1 MATLYLDRKDLE
13 LRHEGQHLCL
23 YENGCRRGTVPLQQ
37 VERIVMRGR
46 ATMTTGALGLL
57 AEAGVALL
65 VLSGRQGRS
74 AAILQGRLHGDT
86 RRRIAQY
93 GWYAAE
99 EARVPWARLLVT
111 IKLRSQR
118 VFLQKLAQARPELRG
133 VLQASAR
140 QIGAALTGLMS
151 VDPMPLTPARL
162 NGIEGAAA
170 AAYFAA
176 FTQVFPPSLEFT
188 GRNRRP
194 PRDPVNAA
202 LSLGY
207 TLLHFEAVQACHLN
221 GLDPYVGFYHEPA
234 HRRESLAAD
243 LIEPLRVHI
252 DRWVWRMFA
261 DRELRAGDF
270 VVDNGACLLKK
281 EGRALF
287 YARYET
293 IAPPL
298 RRLLR
303 RYGLVIV
310 RRLLDAES

>member
-1 MATLYLDRKDLE
+1 ME
-13 LRHEGQHLCL
+13 LRHEGQYLCL
-23 YENGCRRGTVPLQQ
+23 YEAGNRRGTVPLNQ
-37 VERIVMRGR
+37 VDRVVMRGR
-46 ATMTTGALGLL
+46 ATITTGALGIL

-74 AAILQGRLHGDT
+74 AAIMQGNLRGDT
-86 RRRIAQY
+86 QRRIAQY
-93 GWYAAE
+93 AWYADDAV
-99 EARVPWARLLVT
+99 RVGWSRLLVAL
-111 IKLRSQR
+111 KLR
-118 VFLQKLAQARPELRG
+118 AQAAFLRRLGAARPDCRPALHAG
-133 VLQASAR
+133 AR
-140 QIGAALTGLMS
+140 QIQAALTALNAA
-151 VDPMPLTPARL
+151 PAAELSLPRL

-176 FTQVFPPSLEFT
+176 FTQVFPPSLNFT

-202 LSLGY
+202 LSLAY
-207 TLLHFEAVQACHLN
+207 TLLHFEAVQACQLN

-252 DRWVWRMFA
+252 DRWVWRLFA
-261 DRELRAGDF
+261 DRELRAEDF
-270 VVDNGACLLKK
+270 VEDNGACLLKK

-293 IAPPL
+293 LAPPL

-303 RYGLVIV
+303 RYGLAVV
-310 RRLLDAES
+310 RRLTEGAP

>member
-23 YENGCRRGTVPLQQ
+23 YENGARRGTVPLQQ

-46 ATMTTGALGLL
+46 ATVTTDALGLL
-57 AEAGVALL
+57 AEAGVAML

-93 GWYAAE
+93 GWYADE
-99 EARVPWARLLVT
+99 QTRVLWARRLVAL
-111 IKLRSQR
+111 KLRSQR
-118 VFLQKLAQARPELRG
+118 VFLQKLLQARPDHRG

-140 QIGAALTGLMS
+140 QIGEALSGLVSADEAA
-151 VDPMPLTPARL
+151 LTPARL

-176 FTQVFPPSLEFT
+176 FTRVFPPTLDFT
-188 GRNRRP
+188 DRNRRP

-207 TLLHFEAVQACHLN
+207 TLLHFEAVQACYLN

-252 DRWVWRMFA
+252 DRWVWRLFA
-261 DRELRAGDF
+261 DRELRSEDF

-293 IAPPL
+293 VAPPL

-303 RYGLVIV
+303 RFGLVVV
-310 RRLLDAES
+310 RRLLEPA

>member
-1 MATLYLDRKDLE
+1 MAL
-13 LRHEGQHLCL
+13 
-23 YENGCRRGTVPLQQ
+23 
-37 VERIVMRGR
+37 
-46 ATMTTGALGLL
+46 
-57 AEAGVALL
+57 
-65 VLSGRQGRS
+65 
-74 AAILQGRLHGDT
+74 
-86 RRRIAQY
+86 
-93 GWYAAE
+93 
-99 EARVPWARLLVT
+99 
-111 IKLRSQR
+111 KLRSQR
-118 VFLQKLAQARPELRG
+118 VFLQKLLQARPDHRG

-140 QIGAALTGLMS
+140 QIGEALSGLVSADEAA
-151 VDPMPLTPARL
+151 LTPARL

-176 FTQVFPPSLEFT
+176 FTRVFPPTLDFT
-188 GRNRRP
+188 DRNRRP

-207 TLLHFEAVQACHLN
+207 TLLHFEAVQACYLN

-252 DRWVWRMFA
+252 DRWVWRLFA
-261 DRELRAGDF
+261 DRELRSEDF

-293 IAPPL
+293 VAPPL

-303 RYGLVIV
+303 RFGLVVV
-310 RRLLDAES
+310 RRLLEPA

>member
-1 MATLYLDRKDLE
+1 MGTLYLDRKDLE
-13 LRHEGQHLCL
+13 LRHEGQYLCL
-23 YENGCRRGTVPLQQ
+23 YEAGNRRGTVPLNQ
-37 VERIVMRGR
+37 VDRVVMRGR
-46 ATMTTGALGLL
+46 ATITTGALGIL

-74 AAILQGRLHGDT
+74 AAIMQGNLRGDT
-86 RRRIAQY
+86 QRRIAQY
-93 GWYAAE
+93 AWYADDAV
-99 EARVPWARLLVT
+99 RVGWSRLLVAL
-111 IKLRSQR
+111 KLR
-118 VFLQKLAQARPELRG
+118 AQAAFLRRLGAARPDCRPALHAG
-133 VLQASAR
+133 AR
-140 QIGAALTGLMS
+140 QIQAALTALNAA
-151 VDPMPLTPARL
+151 PAAELSLPRL

-176 FTQVFPPSLEFT
+176 FTQVFPPSLNFT

-202 LSLGY
+202 LSLAY
-207 TLLHFEAVQACHLN
+207 TLLHFEAVQACQLN

-252 DRWVWRMFA
+252 DRWVWRLFA
-261 DRELRAGDF
+261 DRELRAEDF
-270 VVDNGACLLKK
+270 VEDNGACLLKK

-293 IAPPL
+293 LAPPL

-303 RYGLVIV
+303 RYGLAVV
-310 RRLLDAES
+310 RRLREDAP

>member
-23 YENGCRRGTVPLQQ
+23 YENGTRRGTVPMQQ

-46 ATMTTGALGLL
+46 ATVTTGALGLL

-93 GWYAAE
+93 GWYADE
-99 EARVPWARLLVT
+99 QARIPWARRLVAL
-111 IKLRSQR
+111 KLRSQR
-118 VFLQKLAQARPELRG
+118 VFLQKLLQARPDHRG
-133 VLQASAR
+133 MLQASAR
-140 QIGAALTGLMS
+140 QIGEALSGL
-151 VDPMPLTPARL
+151 LTADETALSPARL

-176 FTQVFPPSLEFT
+176 FTRVFPPSLDFT
-188 GRNRRP
+188 DRNRRP

-207 TLLHFEAVQACHLN
+207 TLLHFEAVQACYLN

-252 DRWVWRMFA
+252 DRWVWRLFA
-261 DRELRAGDF
+261 DRELRAEDF
-270 VVDNGACLLKK
+270 VHDNGACLLKK

-293 IAPPL
+293 QAPPL

-303 RYGLVIV
+303 RYGLVVV
-310 RRLLDAES
+310 RRLLESAP

>member
-23 YENGCRRGTVPLQQ
+23 YENGTRRGTVPMQQ

-46 ATMTTGALGLL
+46 ATVTTGALGLL

-93 GWYAAE
+93 GWYADE
-99 EARVPWARLLVT
+99 QARIPWARRLVAL
-111 IKLRSQR
+111 KLRSQR
-118 VFLQKLAQARPELRG
+118 VFLQKLLQARPDHRG
-133 VLQASAR
+133 MLQASAR
-140 QIGAALTGLMS
+140 QIGEALSGL
-151 VDPMPLTPARL
+151 LTADETALSPARL

-176 FTQVFPPSLEFT
+176 FTRVFPPSLDFT
-188 GRNRRP
+188 DRNRRP
-194 PRDPVNAA
+194 PRDPVYAA

-207 TLLHFEAVQACHLN
+207 TLLHFEAVQACYLN

-252 DRWVWRMFA
+252 DRWVWRLFA
-261 DRELRAGDF
+261 DRELRAEDF
-270 VVDNGACLLKK
+270 VIDNGACLLKK

-293 IAPPL
+293 VAPPL

-303 RYGLVIV
+303 RYGLVVV
-310 RRLLDAES
+310 RRLLEAAA

>member
-1 MATLYLDRKDLE
+1 MGTLYLDRKDLE

-23 YENGCRRGTVPLQQ
+23 YEAGERRGTVPLNQ
-37 VERIVMRGR
+37 VDRIVMRGR
-46 ATMTTGALGLL
+46 AMVSTGALGLL
-57 AEAGVALL
+57 AEAGVAVL

-86 RRRIAQY
+86 NRRIAQY
-93 GWYAAE
+93 RWYAE
-99 EARVPWARLLVT
+99 EGSRIGWARRLVAL
-111 IKLRSQR
+111 KLRAQHA
-118 VFLQKLAQARPELRG
+118 FLNRLAVARPDCRPG
-133 VLQASAR
+133 LQGAAR
-140 QIGAALTGLMS
+140 QIKTALAALQE
-151 VDPMPLTPARL
+151 TPDADLRIARL

-170 AAYFAA
+170 AAYFGA
-176 FTQVFPPSLEFT
+176 FTQVFPPSLNFT

-207 TLLHFEAVQACHLN
+207 TLLHFEATQACYLN

-243 LIEPLRVHI
+243 LIEPLRPHI
-252 DRWVWRMFA
+252 DRWVWRLFA
-261 DRELRAGDF
+261 DRDLRKEDF
-270 VVDNGACLLKK
+270 VMDNGACLLKK

-287 YARYET
+287 YAQYET
-293 IAPPL
+293 LAPPL

-303 RYGLVIV
+303 RYGLAVA
-310 RRLLDAES
+310 RRLIGSDA

>member
-23 YENGCRRGTVPLQQ
+23 YENGTRRGTVPMQQ

-46 ATMTTGALGLL
+46 AKVTTGALGLL

-93 GWYAAE
+93 GWYADE
-99 EARVPWARLLVT
+99 QARIPWARRLVAL
-111 IKLRSQR
+111 KLRSQR
-118 VFLQKLAQARPELRG
+118 VFLQKLIQARPDHRG
-133 VLQASAR
+133 MLQASAR
-140 QIGAALTGLMS
+140 QIGEALSGL
-151 VDPMPLTPARL
+151 LTADETALSPARL

-176 FTQVFPPSLEFT
+176 FTRVFPPSLDFT
-188 GRNRRP
+188 DRNRRP

-207 TLLHFEAVQACHLN
+207 TLLHFEAVQACYLN

-243 LIEPLRVHI
+243 MIEPLRVHI
-252 DRWVWRMFA
+252 DRWVWRLFA
-261 DRELRAGDF
+261 DRELRAEDF
-270 VVDNGACLLKK
+270 VHDNGACLLKK

-293 IAPPL
+293 QAPPL

-303 RYGLVIV
+303 RYGLVVV
-310 RRLLDAES
+310 RRLLEAAP

>member
-1 MATLYLDRKDLE
+1 MGTLYLDRKDLE

-23 YENGCRRGTVPLQQ
+23 YEAGERRGTVPLNQ
-37 VERIVMRGR
+37 VARIVMRGR
-46 ATMTTGALGLL
+46 AMVSTGALGLL
-57 AEAGVALL
+57 AEAGVAVL

-86 RRRIAQY
+86 NRRIAQY
-93 GWYAAE
+93 RWYAE
-99 EARVPWARLLVT
+99 EGSRIGWARRLVAL
-111 IKLRSQR
+111 KLRAQHA
-118 VFLQKLAQARPELRG
+118 FLNRLAVARPDCRPG
-133 VLQASAR
+133 LQGAAR
-140 QIGAALTGLMS
+140 QIKTALAALQE
-151 VDPMPLTPARL
+151 TPDADLRIARL

-170 AAYFAA
+170 AAYFGA
-176 FTQVFPPSLEFT
+176 FTQVFPPSLNFT

-207 TLLHFEAVQACHLN
+207 TLLHFEATQACYLN

-243 LIEPLRVHI
+243 LIEPLRPHI
-252 DRWVWRMFA
+252 DRWVWRLFA
-261 DRELRAGDF
+261 DRDLRKEDF
-270 VVDNGACLLKK
+270 VMDNGACLLKK

-287 YARYET
+287 YAQYET
-293 IAPPL
+293 LAPPL

-303 RYGLVIV
+303 RYGLAVA
-310 RRLLDAES
+310 RRLIGSDA

>member
-23 YENGCRRGTVPLQQ
+23 YENGNRRGTVPLQQ

-46 ATMTTGALGLL
+46 ATVTTGALGLL

-93 GWYAAE
+93 GWYADE
-99 EARVPWARLLVT
+99 QQRVPWARRLVAL
-111 IKLRSQR
+111 KLRSQR
-118 VFLQKLAQARPELRG
+118 VFLQKLVQTRPDHRG
-133 VLQASAR
+133 VLQGSAR
-140 QIGAALTGLMS
+140 QIGEALSGLMTADES
-151 VDPMPLTPARL
+151 ALTPARL

-176 FTQVFPPSLEFT
+176 FTRVFPPSLDFT
-188 GRNRRP
+188 DRNRRP

-207 TLLHFEAVQACHLN
+207 TLLHFEAVQACYLN

-252 DRWVWRMFA
+252 DRWVWRLFA
-261 DRELRAGDF
+261 DRELRAEDF

-293 IAPPL
+293 VAPPL

-303 RYGLVIV
+303 RYGLVVV
-310 RRLLDAES
+310 RRLLESAP

>member
-1 MATLYLDRKDLE
+1 MGTLYLDRRDLE

-23 YENGCRRGTVPLQQ
+23 YEAGERRGTVPLNQ
-37 VERIVMRGR
+37 VDRVVMRGR
-46 ATMTTGALGLL
+46 ATVTTGALCLL

-65 VLSGRQGRS
+65 ALSGRQGRS
-74 AAILQGRLHGDT
+74 AAILQGRPHGDA

-93 GWYAAE
+93 RWHAD
-99 EARVPWARLLVT
+99 EAYRTGWARRLVAL
-111 IKLRSQR
+111 KLRAQLG
-118 VFLQKLAQARPELRG
+118 FLRKLAAARPDCR
-133 VLQASAR
+133 
-140 QIGAALTGLMS
+140 AALESGIRQLQTAQSSLAALPDEALGI
-151 VDPMPLTPARL
+151 ARL

-176 FTQVFPPSLEFT
+176 FTQVFPPSLRFT

-202 LSLGY
+202 LSLAY
-207 TLLHFEAVQACHLN
+207 TLLHFEAVQACQIS

-243 LIEPLRVHI
+243 LIEPLRSYV
-252 DRWVWRMFA
+252 DRWVWRLFA
-261 DRELRAGDF
+261 DRELRAEDF
-270 VVDNGACLLKK
+270 VEDNGACLLKK

-293 IAPPL
+293 QAPPW

-303 RYGLVIV
+303 RYGLVV
-310 RRLLDAES
+310 ARRLLEPAP

>member
-1 MATLYLDRKDLE
+1 MGTLYLDRKDLE
-13 LRHEGQHLCL
+13 LRHEGQYLCL
-23 YENGCRRGTVPLQQ
+23 YEAGARRGTVPLHQ
-37 VERIVMRGR
+37 VDRVVMRGR
-46 ATMTTGALGLL
+46 ATVTTGALGLL

-74 AAILQGRLHGDT
+74 AAILQGRLQGDT
-86 RRRIAQY
+86 HRRIAQY
-93 GWYAAE
+93 GWYADPADRIE
-99 EARVPWARLLVT
+99 WARWLV
-111 IKLRSQR
+111 IFKLRAQLG
-118 VFLQKLAQARPELRG
+118 FLTRLIPSRPDCRAALSG
-133 VLQASAR
+133 GAR
-140 QIGAALTGLMS
+140 QLKTALAGLTATGAAELSL
-151 VDPMPLTPARL
+151 ARL

-176 FTQVFPPSLEFT
+176 YTTVFPPSINFT

-207 TLLHFEAVQACHLN
+207 TLLHFEAVQACYLT

-243 LIEPLRVHI
+243 LIEPLRPHV
-252 DRWVWRMFA
+252 DRWVWRLFA
-261 DRELRAGDF
+261 DRDLRADDF
-270 VVDNGACLLKK
+270 VTENGGCLLKK

-293 IAPPL
+293 LAPPL

-303 RYGLVIV
+303 RYALRVA
-310 RRLLDAES
+310 RRLTEPRT

>member
-23 YENGCRRGTVPLQQ
+23 YENGNRRGTVPLQQ

-46 ATMTTGALGLL
+46 ATVTTGALGLL

-93 GWYAAE
+93 GWYADE
-99 EARVPWARLLVT
+99 QQRVPWARRLVAL
-111 IKLRSQR
+111 KLRSQR
-118 VFLQKLAQARPELRG
+118 VFLQKLVQARPDHRG
-133 VLQASAR
+133 VLQGSAR
-140 QIGAALTGLMS
+140 QIGEALSGLMTADES
-151 VDPMPLTPARL
+151 ALTPARL

-170 AAYFAA
+170 AAYFSA
-176 FTQVFPPSLEFT
+176 FTRVFPPSLDFT
-188 GRNRRP
+188 DRNRRP

-207 TLLHFEAVQACHLN
+207 TLLHFEAVQACYLN

-252 DRWVWRMFA
+252 DRWVWRLFA
-261 DRELRAGDF
+261 DRELRAEDF

-293 IAPPL
+293 VAPPL

-303 RYGLVIV
+303 RYGLVVV
-310 RRLLDAES
+310 RRLLESAP